1 MLQGEDIG
9 ATQPLSLT
17 EPARGC
23 HTNVQGHMRGNIYLA
38 ALDSTCGGAS
48 ECQVQVVQGTAIPT
62 CSAEELEDVRV
73 CVPGT
78 TAFPAC
84 LQTLCSGIF
93 CTLMLG
99 SLHKQACCWCLSS
112 SGLQLS

>member
-1 MLQGEDIG
+1 MVLQGEAIG
-9 ATQPLSLT
+9 NTKHLSLT

-23 HTNVQGHMRGNIYLA
+23 HTDVQGHIRGNIHLA
-38 ALDSTCGGAS
+38 ALDLTCGGAS
-48 ECQVQVVQGTAIPT
+48 ERQVQVVQRTAFPT
-62 CSAEELEDVRV
+62 RLAEELEDVHV

-84 LQTLCSGIF
+84 LQTVCSGIL

-99 SLHKQACCWCLSS
+99 SLHKQACC
-112 SGLQLS
+112 